1 MYITTP
7 SQMCVYLLFANGLCL
22 LRVLDAFLIYVIT
35 CSLYIYVC
43 SVYVY
48 VCFSNVCL
56 FAACAY
62 IFVLFVFM
70 CVSETCVYLLVA
82 NDLCPV
88 SFLPSALFPS
98 SKGW

>member
-1 MYITTP
+1 
-7 SQMCVYLLFANGLCL
+7 MCVYLLFANGLCL
-22 LRVLDAFLIYVIT
+22 VRFLDAFLIYVFS
-35 CSLYIYVC
+35 CNLYIYVC
-43 SVYVY
+43 FVNGY

-62 IFVLFVFM
+62 ICVLFVFM

-88 SFLPSALFPS
+88 SFLPLALFPS
-98 SKGW
+98 PKGW